1 MKAAWRCLLPPLNE
15 FAEAAPLHCL
25 RLDARGAVQER
36 IEVSLAELARRRQ
49 GLPVALFLHPRDCRL
64 VSLELPALPAAKL
77 AAAVN
82 CVAEALVLGDP
93 AQLRL
98 AHGPR
103 GADGRLTLGW
113 LEASALA
120 SLEQAVQRLRLDV
133 REVQAAPFLLPLR
146 DDAWVAGEWDGHL
159 LLRRSLSDAVVHP
172 LPEQGLAEVPQ
183 ELRLFWLG
191 ERPAWRS
198 AALERAEMLDE
209 ALRWSGPAS
218 WTTTPANWT
227 WSCCRDRQAA
237 MPLPGRAS
245 WASTGCRPMP
255 PTRAGRCAPWKRRQR
270 RPLARQTVALPRRLP
285 MKMNKRL
292 AGLLN
297 TPAQRW
303 SPLLLRLQAYWR
315 QLAPRERKILA
326 GGGLALCLAL
336 TWQVFI
342 DPPLARIEHWQAE
355 LPRLRAQA
363 AAVDG
368 VLREV
373 EALRGPTLSGTADAE
388 AIRRSLRDQG
398 LDGFQLDAPQPGQWQ
413 LDFASVSGEALL
425 RWLARSP
432 AALRLSVSEAQVTRL
447 DAPSE
452 ERSGSSNELSGGLV
466 SASIHLQSTSAPKD
480 SP

>member
-82 CVAEALVLGDP
+82 CAAEALVLGDP

-218 WTTTPANWT
+218 
-227 WSCCRDRQAA
+227 
-237 MPLPGRAS
+237 
-245 WASTGCRPMP
+245 
-255 PTRAGRCAPWKRRQR
+255 PW
-270 RPLARQTVALPRRLP
+270 
-285 MKMNKRL
+285 
-292 AGLLN
+292 
-297 TPAQRW
+297 
-303 SPLLLRLQAYWR
+303 
-315 QLAPRERKILA
+315 
-326 GGGLALCLAL
+326 GLALKAPATSAGNGTWKMPLFCAALAL
-336 TWQVFI
+336 LVWVAGLNLYAGQLAGQGQSLQRQSSQRVQQAFPELPVVLDPLRQARERRDAYLAGKADGDAVPGLAALLHGAGEAMPFLAGRLQRLDYHAGELDLELLPGPPGGDAAAWQGELDKHGLQADASDKGWQVRAMEA
-342 DPPLARIEHWQAE
+342 PPA
-355 LPRLRAQA
+355 PA
-363 AAVDG
+363 AGAAD
-368 VLREV
+368 
-373 EALRGPTLSGTADAE
+373 SGTAE
-388 AIRRSLRDQG
+388 A
-398 LDGFQLDAPQPGQWQ
+398 
-413 LDFASVSGEALL
+413 
-425 RWLARSP
+425 
-432 AALRLSVSEAQVTRL
+432 AADE
-447 DAPSE
+447 DE
-452 ERSGSSNELSGGLV
+452 
-466 SASIHLQSTSAPKD
+466 
-480 SP
+480 